1 MPSASVGGTLGFVV
15 FVGYYLRPVE
25 KYDTKEG
32 VQNFLVSDKFFESI
46 CGVAMRDFRA
56 YPKDKR

>member
-1 MPSASVGGTLGFVV
+1 MPSASVGGILGFVV

-32 VQNFLVSDKFFESI
+32 VQKFIFLLFSGERRANSKFKIFW
-46 CGVAMRDFRA
+46 
-56 YPKDKR
+56 